1 MEKPDR
7 YTDAQW
13 KIIQE
18 AMEAEQA
25 MEIRAAFGEGVKV
38 VNVITGKKFTS

>member
-18 AMEAEQA
+18 AMKAEQA